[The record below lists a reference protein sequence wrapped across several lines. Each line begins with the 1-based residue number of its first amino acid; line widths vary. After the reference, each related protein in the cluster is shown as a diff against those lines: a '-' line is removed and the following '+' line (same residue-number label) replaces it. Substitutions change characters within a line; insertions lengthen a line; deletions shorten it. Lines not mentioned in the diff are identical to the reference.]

1 MAYGTDQHR
10 SRPNGWASL
19 HPRHAGDRQRRPR
32 SARRRHAGTRAAPRP
47 VGMKLLV
54 DANLSPRI
62 AVRLRQNGH
71 EASHVGDHDLLLA
84 SDEEIL
90 KHAVSTSCAIISADS
105 DFATMLAL
113 AGLRG
118 PSLVL
123 LRSADHLTSDEQAS
137 CSWRTCQHSWNTS
150 NRDAWSRSAL
160 GTFGCDRCRCDELR
174 SADVRRQRPT
184 RVRRWRGGGE
194 PWARSSSWRTRSVTP
209 GVAARRS
216 AARSLTST

>member
-1 MAYGTDQHR
+1 
-10 SRPNGWASL
+10 
-19 HPRHAGDRQRRPR
+19 
-32 SARRRHAGTRAAPRP
+32 
-47 VGMKLLV
+47 MKLLV

-123 LRSADHLTSDEQAS
+123 LRSADHLTSDEQTELLLA
-137 CSWRTCQHSWNTS
+137 NLP
-150 NRDAWSRSAL
+150 AL
-160 GTFGCDRCRCDELR
+160 LEYLESGCVVSISTRHL
-174 SADVRRQRPT
+174 
-184 RVRRWRGGGE
+184 RVRPLPMR
-194 PWARSSSWRTRSVTP
+194 
-209 GVAARRS
+209 
-216 AARSLTST
+216 